1 MDNDLNRILEETFN
15 DYNYNNNDNNYV
27 AISTSEANNVNNI
40 FMGNEIKTECIICYE
55 EKIPCIKCFQCTAYY
70 CKICLTK
77 LASESNKCI
86 CSIEF
91 KINYSKIKK
100 YNQELIKKR
109 RHKKEAKAAE
119 KAEKAKEEK
128 AKAEKAKEE
137 KVKAEKAKAEK
148 AKAEK
153 AEKAK
158 KVKEEKAEK
167 ENNNSNNSNNSN
179 SNSNPIITNLA
190 LKLEFLKDLTNNKI
204 YNIDFKSFNTKIGSN
219 IPNFNHY
226 WDYQNKL
233 LIFYA
238 IPNSN
243 QDLKNIVIN
252 YNILDANYQSQ
263 IYVWLYQLLKL
274 PFHIYK
280 SKWNNIANMMS
291 KITHTNKILIFSNFR
306 DICKEEI
313 QL

>member
-15 DYNYNNNDNNYV
+15 DYNNNNNNNV
-27 AISTSEANNVNNI
+27 PISTSEANNVNNI

-86 CSIEF
+86 CAIEF
-91 KINYSKIKK
+91 TMNYSKLKK
-100 YNQELIKKR
+100 FNQDLIKTIKEK
-109 RHKKEAKAAE
+109 KKEK
-119 KAEKAKEEK
+119 
-128 AKAEKAKEE
+128 
-137 KVKAEKAKAEK
+137 
-148 AKAEK
+148 
-153 AEKAK
+153 KAK
-158 KVKEEKAEK
+158 KAEKEEKAEK
-167 ENNNSNNSNNSN
+167 ANKIKNTNTTNNNTNNNTNNY
-179 SNSNPIITNLA
+179 SNSNPIITNLS
-190 LKLEFLKDLTNNKI
+190 LKLEFLKDLTDNKI
-204 YNIDFKSFNTKIGSN
+204 YNIDFKSFTLQIGEN
-219 IPNFNHY
+219 IPNFSY
-226 WDYQNKL
+226 VWDYKIKN

-252 YNILDANYQSQ
+252 YNILDADYQSQ

-274 PFHIYK
+274 PFNTYK
-280 SKWNNIANMMS
+280 LKWNNIANIMS
-291 KITHTNKILIFSNFR
+291 KVTHINKTLMFSNLR
-306 DICKEEI
+306 DICREDI